1 MVNQTK
7 ELFVSLIYFL
17 LRLTAIF
24 KMIGLLYWKNVKGAL
39 LLWFVPCIDFEISH
53 YIW

>member
-24 KMIGLLYWKNVKGAL
+24 KMRPFILEE
-39 LLWFVPCIDFEISH
+39 C
-53 YIW
+53 